1 MKEIFLPQFGVM
13 LKDEQH
19 SVKIKIIESTPA
31 LGKLMKKSD
40 FFANLI
46 PYLKQG
52 ANDSKSWRLRFVVA
66 DATGSAAYL
75 MGPEDKEV
83 ISKEMV
89 PIMEQ
94 LLADS
99 EAEVRSEAISQLPKV
114 LRHADIELVGS
125 KLFTLISEK
134 IAKD

>member
-1 MKEIFLPQFGVM
+1 MVRRGAASYFAAFMEVIPEAEMKEIFLPQFGVM

-89 PIMEQ
+89 PIIEQ

-99 EAEVRSEAISQLPKV
+99 EA
-114 LRHADIELVGS
+114 
-125 KLFTLISEK
+125 
-134 IAKD
+134 